1 MATSQ
6 ETKSDINIEA
16 QAARQLKQAP
26 SWLWSGFPAADAK
39 RKPGPVHRHVST
51 GPHGQLLGE
60 SPVPSTRARTKGLL
74 RTFMITI
81 LIFRNPIFQSNVL
94 IFRTETPVF
103 LLVNLCSFFTEF
115 ET

>member
-6 ETKSDINIEA
+6 ETKSDINTEA

-26 SWLWSGFPAADAK
+26 SWLWSGFPTADAK

-51 GPHGQLLGE
+51 GPHGQLLRE
-60 SPVPSTRARTKGLL
+60 SPVPNTRARTKGLL

-94 IFRTETPVF
+94 IFRIEIPVF
-103 LLVNLCSFFTEF
+103 LLVNLCSFVKKF
-115 ET
+115 EI